1 MAAKKSPTAPR
12 KPRAKK
18 RAEPKSKGLLPAECR
33 LETTGELGGLAA
45 RIESHGGV
53 VLSAYRE
60 PLGGLPTIRLIV
72 DDFVGRVGSD
82 TRISRFFKDSNVALV
97 KERFTHL
104 FCELSGGPCTY
115 LGADMKNSHSGMG
128 IGNADFDAVI
138 DDMSATLNE
147 HKVSGREKEEFLALL
162 RPMRKDIVEKP

>member
-1 MAAKKSPTAPR
+1 M
-12 KPRAKK
+12 KPQRW
-18 RAEPKSKGLLPAECR
+18 RIMGIGLLSALVIAGCASMQ
-33 LETTGELGGLAA
+33 GEKKLYD
-45 RIESHGGV
+45 R
-53 VLSAYRE
+53 
-60 PLGGLPTIRLIV
+60 LGGLPTIRLLV

-82 TRISRFFKDSNVALV
+82 TRINRFFKDSNVALV

-128 IGNADFDAVI
+128 LTNADFDAVI
-138 DDMSATLNE
+138 EDMNAALDKF
-147 HKVSGREKEEFLALL
+147 KVSGREKEEFLALL

>member
-1 MAAKKSPTAPR
+1 MNPR
-12 KPRAKK
+12 RW
-18 RAEPKSKGLLPAECR
+18 RIMGIGLLSSLVIAGCAGMQ
-33 LETTGELGGLAA
+33 GEKKLYD
-45 RIESHGGV
+45 R
-53 VLSAYRE
+53 
-60 PLGGLPTIRLIV
+60 LGGLPTIRLLV

-82 TRISRFFKDSNVALV
+82 TRINRFFKDSNVALV

-128 IGNADFDAVI
+128 IGGADFDAVI
-138 DDMSATLNE
+138 EDINATLDKF
-147 HKVSGREKEEFLALL
+147 KVSGREKEEFLTLL

>member
-1 MAAKKSPTAPR
+1 MSPQR
-12 KPRAKK
+12 WKIMRI
-18 RAEPKSKGLLPAECR
+18 GLLST
-33 LETTGELGGLAA
+33 LVITGCASTPGDKKLYD
-45 RIESHGGV
+45 R
-53 VLSAYRE
+53 
-60 PLGGLPTIRLIV
+60 LGGLPTIRLIA
-72 DDFVGRVGSD
+72 DDFVARVGSD
-82 TRISRFFKDSNVALV
+82 TRINRFFKDSNVALV

-138 DDMSATLNE
+138 EDATATLDKF
-147 HKVSGREKEEFLALL
+147 KVSGREKDEFLALL

>member
-1 MAAKKSPTAPR
+1 MNPQCRKIVGIGLPSGLVIMGCASMQRDKKLYDR
-12 KPRAKK
+12 
-18 RAEPKSKGLLPAECR
+18 
-33 LETTGELGGLAA
+33 
-45 RIESHGGV
+45 
-53 VLSAYRE
+53 
-60 PLGGLPTIRLIV
+60 LGGLPAIRLIV

-82 TRISRFFKDSNVALV
+82 TRINRFFKDSNVALV

-138 DDMSATLNE
+138 EDATATLDKF
-147 HKVSGREKEEFLALL
+147 KVSGREKDEFLALL

>member
-1 MAAKKSPTAPR
+1 MRPQRR
-12 KPRAKK
+12 KIMRL
-18 RAEPKSKGLLPAECR
+18 GLL
-33 LETTGELGGLAA
+33 
-45 RIESHGGV
+45 
-53 VLSAYRE
+53 SALVIMGCASIQGDKKLYER
-60 PLGGLPTIRLIV
+60 LGGLPTIRLIV

-82 TRISRFFKDSNVALV
+82 TRINRFFKDSNVALV

-128 IGNADFDAVI
+128 ISNADFDAVI
-138 DDMSATLNE
+138 EDATATLDKF
-147 HKVSGREKEEFLALL
+147 KVSGREKDEFLALL

>member
-1 MAAKKSPTAPR
+1 MRPQRR
-12 KPRAKK
+12 KIMRL
-18 RAEPKSKGLLPAECR
+18 GLL
-33 LETTGELGGLAA
+33 
-45 RIESHGGV
+45 
-53 VLSAYRE
+53 SALVIMGCASIQGDKKLYER
-60 PLGGLPTIRLIV
+60 LGGLPTIRLIV

-82 TRISRFFKDSNVALV
+82 TRINRFFKDSNVALV

-138 DDMSATLNE
+138 EDATATLDKF
-147 HKVSGREKEEFLALL
+147 KVSGREKDEFLALL